1 MVKLFCNRCEA
12 EIKDK
17 YYTINFNVYEVNP
30 KPEDYLTTCAANA
43 YSASRDGVLA
53 QLNSQKMYCNNCK
66 EAIEKFIN
74 SELLDLPKPNP
85 CSGCVYEDEDGS
97 TVAIERC
104 VCCNRVNGKARY
116 DYYLCKNKVK

>member
-17 YYTINFNVYEVNP
+17 YYTINFINFNVYEVNP
-30 KPEDYLTTCAANA
+30 RPEDYLATCAANT
-43 YSASRDGVLA
+43 YSAASRESILA

-74 SELLDLPKPNP
+74 
-85 CSGCVYEDEDGS
+85 
-97 TVAIERC
+97 
-104 VCCNRVNGKARY
+104 
-116 DYYLCKNKVK
+116 NK